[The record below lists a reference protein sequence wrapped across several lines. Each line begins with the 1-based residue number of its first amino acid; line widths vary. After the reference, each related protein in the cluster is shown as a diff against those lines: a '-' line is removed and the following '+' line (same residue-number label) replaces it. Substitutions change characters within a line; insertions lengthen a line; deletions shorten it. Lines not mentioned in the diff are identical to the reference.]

1 MKKTLFIIS
10 LLLALAFSSNAQSI
24 TGKTWYCYLGSSEG
38 LKSSLAAEF
47 KTDGTCQFMLIM
59 TMPFGKEIVPEF
71 KNLNVDISL
80 SVQMIAKATYSM
92 KSKDVIAYRYSKDDI
107 IPLLNVEVNGL
118 SGDAKKQAEDTVKK
132 ALYSMH
138 DTFIDTFDEV
148 VPEKGEFKINSLYE
162 DAMELENEIDSYSFE
177 TIDG

>member
-1 MKKTLFIIS
+1 
-10 LLLALAFSSNAQSI
+10 
-24 TGKTWYCYLGSSEG
+24 
-38 LKSSLAAEF
+38 
-47 KTDGTCQFMLIM
+47 
-59 TMPFGKEIVPEF
+59 
-71 KNLNVDISL
+71 
-80 SVQMIAKATYSM
+80 MIAKATYSM